1 MENNK
6 KNLGTQAPVDR
17 GIRSL
22 EIHEKYKTTRTLL
35 KCALTAFAFWMAKDC
50 IVALA
55 GHNTTVIANILVA
68 VVGDFRLELAVVLTG
83 FASLW
88 ALIERVIRQQTVK
101 RLHRR
106 ISELELTLDPNRTT
120 SHLTKKGQT
129 NPRDRKS
136 R

>member
-1 MENNK
+1 MS
-6 KNLGTQAPVDR
+6 APEPLDR

-22 EIHEKYKTTRTLL
+22 EIHEKYKTTRTLAR
-35 KCALTAFAFWMAKDC
+35 CGFGAVCIWMAKDSL
-50 IVALA
+50 VALA
-55 GHNTTVIANILVA
+55 GRDTTVIANIFVS
-68 VVGDFRLELAVVLTG
+68 VIGDFRLELAVVLTG
-83 FASLW
+83 FAGLW
-88 ALIERVIRQQTVK
+88 AIVERVVRQQTVK

-106 ISELELTLDPNRTT
+106 IRELESTLDPNRTT